1 MLGDFFAE
9 ATSKSARFLGFNFFD
24 LGQFNPDSAAH
35 KQQRKGN
42 SSLKNQS
49 IRLFHGGALLVVSR
63 GEDDG
68 GAGKAMIG
76 VSPVNAVHELGE
88 EALVVVADAGEPL

>member
-1 MLGDFFAE
+1 
-9 ATSKSARFLGFNFFD
+9 
-24 LGQFNPDSAAH
+24 
-35 KQQRKGN
+35 
-42 SSLKNQS
+42 
-49 IRLFHGGALLVVSR
+49 VR